1 MIEDTLDIKQKV
13 INVLQSVDMAESRA
27 AKLGIDDFLKY
38 VFSQNKSNLENYLL
52 NKIISFIDYFTR
64 LIRRIFI
71 SANIL
76 YDFIYY

>member
-38 VFSQNKSNLENYLL
+38 VFSQKNRIGELSSKQNCFVYRLL
-52 NKIISFIDYFTR
+52 YAFNQ
-64 LIRRIFI
+64 
-71 SANIL
+71 ANIH
-76 YDFIYY
+76 FC